1 MPRDADEHTTAQRA
15 TVGSL
20 YGTSQGEARPVG
32 SDEPEGQWVIRG
44 GRPFHGGG
52 QRFDPQGVEQLD
64 YSNPYGLNIE
74 RVWFDGKIV
83 FATEAGEMDVD
94 PSVNKVAQEYQIVY
108 DVQLDERGK
117 LTGEPTRVPN
127 QFNIY
132 DSIPGMETYSPIW
145 QFNYVVVPR
154 TYVPNTLRSEYDCL
168 HSGYPIIRSNVFEN

>member
-1 MPRDADEHTTAQRA
+1 MPREGDEHTTGPRS

-20 YGTSQGEARPVG
+20 FETPQSEARPVRP
-32 SDEPEGQWVIRG
+32 DEPEGQWAIRA

-52 QRFDPQGVEQLD
+52 QGFDPQGVEQLD
-64 YSNPYGLNIE
+64 YSNPYGLTIE
-74 RVWFDGKIV
+74 RVWFDRKIV
-83 FATEAGEMDVD
+83 FATESGEMDID

-117 LTGEPTRVPN
+117 LVREPERVPN

-132 DSIPGMETYSPIW
+132 DSIPGMDKYSPIW

-154 TYVPNTLRSEYDCL
+154 AYVPNTLRSEADCL
-168 HSGYPIIRSNVFEN
+168 RSGYPIVRSNVFEN